1 MVNKKFFSSLSG
13 LDFYH
18 FAVVV
23 RDYNNLPFWRF
34 TVTLLGNEVGLYFT
48 HLIDAYPPNFKIRVY
63 LAPSYE
69 TILRI

>member
-18 FAVVV
+18 FSVVV
-23 RDYNNLPFWRF
+23 RYEDNLPFHRF

-48 HLIDAYPPNFKIRVY
+48 HLIDAYPSNFKIRVY
-63 LAPSYE
+63 LVPSYE
-69 TILRI
+69 TILSI